1 MKVSKLLGYIAF
13 VLAISIN
20 ACAQPQKKESN
31 KQKPQIKSSSMGTEI
46 ITFGSGCFWCT
57 EAIFQQVKG
66 VEKVVSGYSGG
77 HVVNPTYEQVCDKNT
92 GHAEVCQLTFDPSQV
107 SVDELL
113 EIFWQTH
120 DPTTLNQQGNDVGPQ
135 YRSVVFY
142 HNEMQKQRAEFFL
155 NELSKSGAYE
165 KPIVTTIEPYKNF
178 YKAENYHQDY
188 YKQNGSQPYCYFV
201 IRPKVEKFEKAFK
214 DKMKPKQ

>member
-1 MKVSKLLGYIAF
+1 M
-13 VLAISIN
+13 N

-31 KQKPQIKSSSMGTEI
+31 KQKPQIKSSSMETET

-77 HVVNPTYEQVCDKNT
+77 HVVNPTYEQVCEKNT
-92 GHAEVCQLTFDPSQV
+92 GHAEVCQVTFDPSQV

>member
-1 MKVSKLLGYIAF
+1 MKVLQLPGYIAF
-13 VLAISIN
+13 ILALSIN
-20 ACAQPQKKESN
+20 ACAQPQKKETT
-31 KQKPQIKSSSMGTEI
+31 KQKTQIKSSSMGTET

-77 HVVNPTYEQVCDKNT
+77 HVVNPTYEQVCEKNT

-142 HNEMQKQRAEFFL
+142 HNEMQKQRAEYFL
-155 NELSKSGAYE
+155 KELSKSGAFE

-178 YKAENYHQDY
+178 YKAENYHQNY
-188 YKQNGSQPYCYFV
+188 YNQNGSQPYCYFV

-214 DKMKPKQ
+214 DKMKPKK

>member
-1 MKVSKLLGYIAF
+1 
-13 VLAISIN
+13 
-20 ACAQPQKKESN
+20 
-31 KQKPQIKSSSMGTEI
+31 MGTET

-77 HVVNPTYEQVCDKNT
+77 HVVNPTYEQVCEKNT

-155 NELSKSGAYE
+155 TELSKSGAYE